1 MQEFCGKCKK
11 TTKYTVVKKRH
22 KKIVKGYE
30 EEFEKQEA
38 VCNECQHLIF
48 VDVIHEENNENAK
61 KAYQE
66 RVSNETV
73 SIINSIM
80 SKYNIGK
87 RPLSLLLDWGEL
99 TITRYLKGMTP
110 KKEYLDFLKN
120 INEDA
125 KSEFESFKPICSS
138 LCIHFS

>member
-11 TTKYTVVKKRH
+11 TTKYTV
-22 KKIVKGYE
+22 KGYE
-30 EEFEKQEA
+30 VEYEKKEA
-38 VCNECQHLIF
+38 ICNECQHLIF
-48 VDVIHEENNENAK
+48 IDAIYEENNENTK

-66 RVSNETV
+66 RVSNETI

-99 TITRYLKGMTP
+99 TITRYLKGMVP
-110 KKEYLDFLKN
+110 KKDYLDLIKA
-120 INEDA
+120 INDVA
-125 KSEFESFKPICSS
+125 NKFYDI
-138 LCIHFS
+138 